1 MAHNW
6 NLKGCCLSSRY
17 LQWILSLLL
26 YIAKTT
32 WLSENAQFWTTNN
45 FVWGHRNSRKFTCGV
60 LIQSVFLCRPC
71 ETTYFIPSRDVITKF
86 ILFPNFERFPKNICD
101 GYGLP
106 TGDACSSRIPVPFHF
121 GLVLLVENNSF
132 PELVVIFRTLHCE
145 HPSVLSRFCFNA

>member
-1 MAHNW
+1 MLLDQSIFAITI
-6 NLKGCCLSSRY
+6 
-17 LQWILSLLL
+17 ILSVC
-26 YIAKTT
+26 IAKTT

-132 PELVVIFRTLHCE
+132 PELVVIIPDFTLRTSLGTFSILLQCIE
-145 HPSVLSRFCFNA
+145 